1 MVVIKEYT
9 EVFSL
14 SASENCT
21 ACAGHETLYHELDV
35 FIDANSQRPGVLIEV
50 LHKAQELFGYLSPEV
65 QSYIAKKLNVPEST
79 VYGVVTFYHYF
90 TMEPRGQNQIKVCLG
105 TACYVKG
112 SESVMNRLKEELKVA
127 TDEVTPDGKFSIH
140 EVRCLGA
147 CSMAPVV
154 LIGEKDFYGR
164 VTPDEVPK
172 ILKKYRG

>member
-1 MVVIKEYT
+1 
-9 EVFSL
+9 L
-14 SASENCT
+14 SATENCT
-21 ACAGHETLYHELDV
+21 ECARHETLYQELDA
-35 FIDANSQRPGVLIEV
+35 FIEQNRQRPGVLIEV
-50 LHKAQELFGYLSPEV
+50 LHKAQSLFGFLPSEV
-65 QSYIAKKLNVPEST
+65 QSFIAKRLEIPEST

-90 TMEPRGQNQIKVCLG
+90 TMNPRGQNQIKVCLG

-112 SESVMNRLKEELKVA
+112 ADRVLDRLKEELKV
-127 TDEVTPDGKFSIH
+127 DVEEVTPDGRFSIH

-154 LIGEKDFYGR
+154 LIGEKDFFGR